1 MDLWVLW
8 DILVV
13 YFGISFIL
21 LDIVSDL
28 WKVLVVVGVGDVDN
42 VECVGV
48 MMGGLNMWVSLSV
61 GDMVKEVGI

>member
-1 MDLWVLW
+1 M
-8 DILVV
+8 
-13 YFGISFIL
+13 
-21 LDIVSDL
+21 
-28 WKVLVVVGVGDVDN
+28 VVGVGDVDN